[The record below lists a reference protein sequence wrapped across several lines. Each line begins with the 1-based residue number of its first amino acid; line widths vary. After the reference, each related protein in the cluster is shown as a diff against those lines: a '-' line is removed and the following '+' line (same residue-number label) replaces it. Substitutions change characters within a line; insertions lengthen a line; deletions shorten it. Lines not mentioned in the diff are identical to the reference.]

1 LGVQV
6 YPCGTSQLPTE
17 ASAGSIRSKL
27 IDCPAALPPPLGAPK
42 VPVVFAPASSVPG
55 VHAATSTDIAP
66 AVPVPSRA
74 RRVMAAAATSRKYS
88 LLLVLQ
94 TWRAQAL
101 SHLSQQVTGL
111 RLPRV
116 SPAIG
121 RSRREVTACTPFRW
135 RILTLRDCAAG
146 VSRTC
151 AGLERHTNI
160 MCPLPSRS
168 TGQRIGC
175 TRESNDRSAVRDPP
189 RQRMGRGH
197 RSRRTP
203 AALPGPGAR
212 RHCPVRSGPAPT
224 RLARGGPGTLAE
236 PHP

>member
-66 AVPVPSRA
+66 AVPVPSRV

-94 TWRAQAL
+94 TWRAKEV
-101 SHLSQQVTGL
+101 SHLSQLGTGL
-111 RLPRV
+111 RLP
-116 SPAIG
+116 
-121 RSRREVTACTPFRW
+121 C
-135 RILTLRDCAAG
+135 
-146 VSRTC
+146 
-151 AGLERHTNI
+151 
-160 MCPLPSRS
+160 
-168 TGQRIGC
+168 
-175 TRESNDRSAVRDPP
+175 
-189 RQRMGRGH
+189 
-197 RSRRTP
+197 
-203 AALPGPGAR
+203 
-212 RHCPVRSGPAPT
+212 VRSDFGWSRCELNFLT
-224 RLARGGPGTLAE
+224 TVKYLKT
-236 PHP
+236 H